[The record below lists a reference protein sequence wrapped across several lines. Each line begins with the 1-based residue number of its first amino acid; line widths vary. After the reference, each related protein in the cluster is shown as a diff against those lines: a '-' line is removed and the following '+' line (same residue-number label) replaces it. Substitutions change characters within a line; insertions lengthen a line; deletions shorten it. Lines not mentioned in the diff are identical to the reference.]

1 MVSYVQSLLA
11 NFVSAYYRITTQPPQ
26 KKNSFFLFPAPLD
39 QICFVVNLISPNRK
53 ARNRHPEMVMA
64 RTVDDC
70 DFSRV
75 YYVPNITPDQLPV
88 GLLAQLVKQCTGIA
102 EFMCSN
108 PKIKSEDRFHIHIIF
123 MSSTTVETIF
133 INLILTIF
141 IKSKE
146 CAPQRE
152 QQKQMICKGKYV
164 QTVI

>member
-1 MVSYVQSLLA
+1 MDNDIWGGGELGLWGE
-11 NFVSAYYRITTQPPQ
+11 
-26 KKNSFFLFPAPLD
+26 FPL
-39 QICFVVNLISPNRK
+39 K
-53 ARNRHPEMVMA
+53 
-64 RTVDDC
+64 TG
-70 DFSRV
+70 SRV
-75 YYVPNITPDQLPV
+75 FYVPNITPDQLPV

-152 QQKQMICKGKYV
+152 Q
-164 QTVI
+164 